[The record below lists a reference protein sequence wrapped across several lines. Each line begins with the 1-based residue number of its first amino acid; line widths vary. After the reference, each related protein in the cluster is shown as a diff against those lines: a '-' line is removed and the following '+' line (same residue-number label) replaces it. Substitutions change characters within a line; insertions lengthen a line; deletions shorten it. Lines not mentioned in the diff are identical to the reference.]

1 MAAAIDARMFHEE
14 TQTDKVGCSD
24 PTDTCRRF
32 ELILGQWVLIMQV
45 ARQWG
50 SFHLKTLA
58 LLFFKALFNRLVPSV
73 NGVRKFSDI
82 QIRRLWVSLFL
93 VLFCYYVKLGD

>member
-24 PTDTCRRF
+24 PTDTLRRF
-32 ELILGQWVLIMQV
+32 ELMLVQWVLIMQV

-50 SFHLKTLA
+50 SFHLKTLV

-82 QIRRLWVSLFL
+82 QIRRLRVSLFL
-93 VLFCYYVKLGD
+93 VLFCYYVELGD